1 MNLCHTIYWM
11 LHKLMFTFQWCNAV
25 TQSTLYSAMKCMFC
39 IFIIAQ
45 LVFWNFFTT
54 LFQIFF
60 EISCTILRQRL
71 GRWVS
76 VLIFA
81 GTIDH
86 CDKMTYNCIISYQ
99 DFVYIFIFTC
109 ISNFII
115 VFYYNCTYLSALLT
129 RKRPKNKFSP
139 HPSKQD
145 LDFLLAQP
153 NQIKAIHDYSC
164 KII

>member
-1 MNLCHTIYWM
+1 MTH
-11 LHKLMFTFQWCNAV
+11 
-25 TQSTLYSAMKCMFC
+25 
-39 IFIIAQ
+39 
-45 LVFWNFFTT
+45 
-54 LFQIFF
+54 
-60 EISCTILRQRL
+60 RL
-71 GRWVS
+71 GWWLS

-115 VFYYNCTYLSALLT
+115 VFYYNCTYLSDVPT
-129 RKRPKNKFSP
+129 RNRPNNKFSP

-145 LDFLLAQP
+145 LENLFAQP
-153 NQIKAIHDYSC
+153 NRIEAIHDYLC
-164 KII
+164 KIIQPLTVGLIRSSSADFRWSVLCWRSSTAI